1 MNWRR
6 ILVFNR
12 IPIAIAL
19 IALGILLT
27 VTVKHAGWWTW
38 IFYVVAI
45 IMVVAHFMIGPMSLI
60 QQSVESGDID
70 DAQALLAKVKK
81 PEWLYKPVRSAYY
94 MLKSQMGALDK
105 EQDFDKMEADIRKGL
120 AAGQGQKEVEG
131 GAYMQLG
138 TIALRK
144 GNLKEAS
151 QHLKKSLEIGL
162 PDANSEAGV
171 YLQLSNIS
179 LQRKDFRG
187 AKHYF
192 NKAIAAK
199 PTDKTIK
206 DQIAEYKTYISRIP
220 G

>member
-6 ILVFNR
+6 IIVFNR
-12 IPIAIAL
+12 LPIAIAL
-19 IALGILLT
+19 IALGIVLT
-27 VTVKHAGWWTW
+27 ITVKHAALWTW
-38 IFYVVAI
+38 VFYLIAI
-45 IMVVAHFMIGPMSLI
+45 VMVLAHYMIGPMSLI
-60 QQSVESGDID
+60 QQSVEKGDID
-70 DAQALLAKVKK
+70 DAQMLLAKVKK
-81 PEWLYKPVRSAYY
+81 PDWLYKPVRSGYY
-94 MLKSQMGALDK
+94 MLKSQMSVLDK
-105 EQDFDKMEADIRKGL
+105 EQNFEKMEEDIRKGL
-120 AAGQGQKEVEG
+120 AAGKGQKEVEG

-162 PDANSEAGV
+162 PDCNSEAGV

-179 LQRKDFRG
+179 VQRKDFKG
-187 AKHYF
+187 AKFYF
-192 NKAIAAK
+192 NKAVAAK

-206 DQIAEYKTYISRIP
+206 EQIAEYKSYISRIP